1 MIRLRN
7 ASRLTPSLILR
18 FKIKTNREQVSFV
31 SKHETFIFWTSFD
44 YFSHFVHQNISQSL
58 ILSRWCVCVCVERLH
73 VTPASWQFG
82 FISKKK
88 KKRENVVRMSVCHFF
103 FYIFNLPQ
111 GRRFWNCWSRVFFFF
126 SKIKIHPPHP
136 PPYKMASPKISLI
149 FYAFIRVL
157 PLPAIRALCRNLN
170 WKTFFHSRGCVRK
183 MLLKLFFLNSQG
195 VWLNCCRRNFFF
207 SVFEK
212 VRYGSKKL

>member
-88 KKRENVVRMSVCHFF
+88 KKENVVRMSVCHFF
-103 FYIFNLPQ
+103 LHFQFAPRAPILKLLKPSFL
-111 GRRFWNCWSRVFFFF
+111 FF

-183 MLLKLFFLNSQG
+183 MLLKLFF
-195 VWLNCCRRNFFF
+195 FFF
-207 SVFEK
+207 K
-212 VRYGSKKL
+212 

>member
-58 ILSRWCVCVCVERLH
+58 ILSRWCVCVERLH

-126 SKIKIHPPHP
+126 FENKNPPTPPSSLQNGVPQNIPHFLRIHPR
-136 PPYKMASPKISLI
+136 SPSS
-149 FYAFIRVL
+149 RHSR
-157 PLPAIRALCRNLN
+157 PLPKFELKNVLSFAGLCEKNVI
-170 WKTFFHSRGCVRK
+170 KTFF
-183 MLLKLFFLNSQG
+183 FF
-195 VWLNCCRRNFFF
+195 
-207 SVFEK
+207 
-212 VRYGSKKL
+212 

>member
-88 KKRENVVRMSVCHFF
+88 KKENVVRMSVCHFF
-103 FYIFNLPQ
+103 LHFQFAPRAPILKLLKPSFL
-111 GRRFWNCWSRVFFFF
+111 FFFENKNPPTPPSSLQNGVPQNIPHF
-126 SKIKIHPPHP
+126 LRIHPR
-136 PPYKMASPKISLI
+136 SPSS
-149 FYAFIRVL
+149 RHSR
-157 PLPAIRALCRNLN
+157 PLP
-170 WKTFFHSRGCVRK
+170 KF
-183 MLLKLFFLNSQG
+183 
-195 VWLNCCRRNFFF
+195 
-207 SVFEK
+207 
-212 VRYGSKKL
+212 